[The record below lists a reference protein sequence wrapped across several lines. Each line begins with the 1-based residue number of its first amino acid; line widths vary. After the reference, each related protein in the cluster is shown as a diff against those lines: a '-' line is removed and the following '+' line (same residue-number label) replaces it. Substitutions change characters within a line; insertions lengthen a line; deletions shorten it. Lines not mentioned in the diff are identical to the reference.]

1 MNVNRDRC
9 VKMLYNILLF
19 VSIIIISHFLW
30 NYIKDTCTI
39 KKKKY
44 INGEIDK
51 YRELLDTQISKNK
64 TNTNTTTTEIE
75 VEDEIR
81 HDLELFLQ
89 NNI

>member
-1 MNVNRDRC
+1 
-9 VKMLYNILLF
+9 MLYNILLF

-30 NYIKDTCTI
+30 NYIKDTFTI

-51 YRELLDTQISKNK
+51 YRELLDTHIYNKNT
-64 TNTNTTTTEIE
+64 TNTSNIE
-75 VEDEIR
+75 FDLEPFVSVEEEIR